1 MSTALRETKRWTRQ
15 QYHHAATTGV
25 FENEKVELISGE
37 ILVMSPM
44 DAKHATGI
52 QLVLQ
57 MLHSV
62 ASTSVVIRVQLP
74 LALSVDSEPEPDL
87 AVVAGKPRDYSD
99 EHPTTAALVVEVSH
113 ASLRFDQTSKRR
125 LYADHGIPE
134 YWILNLQEQRL
145 EVHQNPADGDYT
157 DVDVYA
163 ADAFFSSSAFPDES
177 IAVGDLLP

>member
-37 ILVMSPM
+37 ILVRSPM

-52 QLVLQ
+52 QLILQ
-57 MLHSV
+57 ALHAV
-62 ASTSVVIRVQLP
+62 ASTDVVIRVQLP
-74 LALSVDSEPEPDL
+74 LALSVDSEPELDL
-87 AVVAGKPRDYSD
+87 SVVAGKPRDYSA

-113 ASLRFDQTSKRR
+113 SSLRFDQTFKRR
-125 LYADHGIPE
+125 LYASHGIPE
-134 YWILNLQEQRL
+134 YWILNLLDQQL

-157 DVDVYA
+157 DVSVYA
-163 ADAFFSSSAFPDES
+163 AGAFFTSSTFPDQP
-177 IAVGDLLP
+177 IAIGDLLP